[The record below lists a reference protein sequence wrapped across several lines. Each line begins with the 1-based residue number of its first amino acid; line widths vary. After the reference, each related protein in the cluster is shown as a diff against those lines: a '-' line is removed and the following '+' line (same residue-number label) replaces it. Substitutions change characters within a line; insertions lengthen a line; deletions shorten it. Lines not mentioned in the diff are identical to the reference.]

1 VTRMAGR
8 EGASLWGTV
17 QSSVVPPSVVPP
29 SEKMLF
35 PQQGMGHSNFLEQM
49 S

>member
-1 VTRMAGR
+1 MTRMAGR

-17 QSSVVPPSVVPP
+17 QSSVVPP